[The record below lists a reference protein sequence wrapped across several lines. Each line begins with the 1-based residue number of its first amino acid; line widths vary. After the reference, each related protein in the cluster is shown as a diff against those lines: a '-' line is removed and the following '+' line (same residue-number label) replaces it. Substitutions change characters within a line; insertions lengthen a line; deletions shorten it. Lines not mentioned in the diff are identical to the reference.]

1 MPPSTFFK
9 KIFESRPHP
18 SSTLIRTPPKHRHT
32 HTCTHTHKH
41 THTHTHTN
49 SRTHIT
55 CWFFIFFRKKIRKMK
70 FKVPNEVRKQWLLF
84 LNTLICIV
92 LSQYAC
98 RLFVK
103 LRNLNQIRQVSPSF
117 LLILFWWI
125 FQSQPLIKALG
136 YWGPRSRVLVF
147 WKLQNMSY
155 LN

>member
-1 MPPSTFFK
+1 MSPSTFFK
-9 KIFESRPHP
+9 KIIESRPP
-18 SSTLIRTPPKHRHT
+18 PFPALIRTPPT
-32 HTCTHTHKH
+32 YTH
-41 THTHTHTN
+41 THTHTHKLTH
-49 SRTHIT
+49 THIT
-55 CWFFIFFRKKIRKMK
+55 YWFFIFFREKIRKMRFK
-70 FKVPNEVRKQWLLF
+70 FSNEVRKQWLFF
-84 LNTLICIV
+84 LHTLICIV

-103 LRNLNQIRQVSPSF
+103 LLHLNQIRQISPSF
-117 LLILFWWI
+117 LIFLFWWI